1 MPGLRNK
8 GYSLAKMRETSHTE
22 AMNDFSPETP
32 EARMAVSPEL
42 GQRLGDAKAAV
53 EANRALIGADVAT
66 NTEQMSLLAS
76 LGGLSKD
83 ILKKRM
89 GIAFKD
95 VKAALAIIP
104 FVPLASEAIAVAKGG
119 AKLES
124 LASKVNKAAYAESTV
139 IKAQKTATKAER
151 WAGWFSKSEKARQK
165 ADAAKAALGIATQE
179 AGSATRVAKAGLEQG
194 LKKGVA
200 AEGKM
205 SQFVR
210 KHIVHDMRDTD
221 YILNYEK
228 AVKSGKALTDAEK
241 ILSTA
246 RGEVTATTFGEKAGR
261 RLKVAGKHTLLH
273 SLGPIIDPTPDVPS
287 VVVFGSFGAEL
298 FGQVWAGLIPP
309 AWQYLHNRY
318 EEAKVGFE
326 GAKKAKDIITTHFS
340 RKIDKLKEPQ
350 VAKAA
355 EAFMPTPQGAS
366 V

>member
-1 MPGLRNK
+1 
-8 GYSLAKMRETSHTE
+8 MRETPHTE

-32 EARMAVSPEL
+32 ENRMSVSPEL
-42 GQRLGDAKAAV
+42 GNHIGDAKAAV
-53 EANRALIGADVAT
+53 EANRALIGADVTT

-76 LGGLSKD
+76 LGGLYKD
-83 ILKKRM
+83 MFKKRM

-104 FVPLASEAIAVAKGG
+104 FVPLASEGIALAKGG
-119 AKLES
+119 AKIES
-124 LASKVNKAAYAESTV
+124 LASKVNKAAYAETAA
-139 IKAQKTATKAER
+139 IKAQKTASKAER
-151 WAGWFSKSEKARQK
+151 WAGWFSKSERARQK
-165 ADAAKAALGIATQE
+165 ADAAKAALAVATQE
-179 AGSATRVAKAGLEQG
+179 ASQATRVAKAGLEKG

-200 AEGKM
+200 VEGKV

-210 KHIVHDMRDTD
+210 KHIVHDLRDAD
-221 YILNYEK
+221 YVLNYEK

-241 ILSTA
+241 ILSSA
-246 RGEVTATTFGEKAGR
+246 RGEVTATTFGEKAGH

-318 EEAKVGFE
+318 EETKMSFE
-326 GAKKAKDIITTHFS
+326 GAKKAKDIIVSHFS
-340 RKIDKLKEPQ
+340 KKIDKLKDPQ

-355 EAFMPTPQGAS
+355 EVFTPMPQRAS

>member
-1 MPGLRNK
+1 
-8 GYSLAKMRETSHTE
+8 MRETPHTE
-22 AMNDFSPETP
+22 AMNDFSPETV
-32 EARMAVSPEL
+32 ENRISVSPEL
-42 GQRLGDAKAAV
+42 GQRLGDAKTAV
-53 EANRALIGADVAT
+53 EANRALIGADVTT

-76 LGGLSKD
+76 LGGLYKD
-83 ILKKRM
+83 IFKKRM

-104 FVPLASEAIAVAKGG
+104 FVPLASEAISLAKGG
-119 AKLES
+119 VKLES
-124 LASKVNKAAYAESTV
+124 LASKVNKAAYAESAA

-165 ADAAKAALGIATQE
+165 ADAAKTTLSAASREAGKATQ
-179 AGSATRVAKAGLEQG
+179 AAKAGLEQG
-194 LKKGVA
+194 LKKGVT
-200 AEGKM
+200 AEGKV

-210 KHIVHDMRDTD
+210 KHIVHDMRDAD
-221 YILNYEK
+221 YVLNYEK

-261 RLKVAGKHTLLH
+261 RLKMTGKHTLLH
-273 SLGPIIDPTPDVPS
+273 SLGPIIDPTPDVPH

-309 AWQYLHNRY
+309 AWQYIHNRY
-318 EEAKVGFE
+318 EETKVSWE
-326 GAKKAKDIITTHFS
+326 GAKKAKEIIMSHLGK
-340 RKIDKLKEPQ
+340 KIDKMKEPQ
-350 VAKAA
+350 VARAA
-355 EAFMPTPQGAS
+355 EVFAPKLQGAS

>member
-1 MPGLRNK
+1 
-8 GYSLAKMRETSHTE
+8 
-22 AMNDFSPETP
+22 MNDFSPETP

-42 GQRLGDAKAAV
+42 GQRIGDAKTAI
-53 EANRALIGADVAT
+53 EANRALIGADVTT

-76 LGGLSKD
+76 LGGLYKD
-83 ILKKRM
+83 MFKKRM

-104 FVPLASEAIAVAKGG
+104 FVPLASEAISLAKGG
-119 AKLES
+119 VKLES
-124 LASKVNKAAYAESTV
+124 LASKVNKAAYAEGAA

-165 ADAAKAALGIATQE
+165 ADAAKAALGTASQE
-179 AGSATRVAKAGLEQG
+179 AGRATQAAKAVLEKE
-194 LKKGVA
+194 LAKGVVH
-200 AEGKM
+200 EGAVSK
-205 SQFVR
+205 FVR
-210 KHIVHDMRDTD
+210 KNIVHDLKDAD
-221 YILNYEK
+221 YVLNYEK

-261 RLKVAGKHTLLH
+261 RLKMTGKHTLLH
-273 SLGPIIDPTPDVPS
+273 SLGPIIDPTPDVPH

-318 EEAKVGFE
+318 EEAKVSFE
-326 GAKKAKDIITTHFS
+326 GAKKAKDIITAHLS